1 MDTRR
6 DLWLTLCMFKKW
18 LSKIFN
24 IGSNKDSSIT
34 SSDDLNWS
42 PESIIPHSEESQ
54 VTEADFEERRSK
66 SD

>member
-1 MDTRR
+1 
-6 DLWLTLCMFKKW
+6 MFKKW
-18 LSKIFN
+18 FSKIFN
-24 IGSNKDSSIT
+24 IGANKDSSIT